1 MSEEQINTSNDLIR
15 WLKMLSLPSWARI
28 LLSLVMLLVLGS
40 GVGLL
45 AWALFTGKTD
55 LIASS
60 VSVLTIGLPVGL
72 IVVALVF
79 GDGCADKLHALTTKV
94 LEEEVPEAIR
104 KNLHSASGNAGYQ
117 NLVIAKKSHGCVAE
131 YSIKLDARQGA
142 NFDNLTVRLDFKL
155 EVNVKKA
162 NFVVWLPLERLDP
175 KGEASLLL
183 KRYESCF
190 FGASEEGY
198 IRNANPIFGERVGYL
213 GIHFIKDLGSDFLLN
228 PAERLYF
235 TQDLA
240 FFIRGLLN
248 VSLSNE

>member
-15 WLKMLSLPSWARI
+15 WLKMLSLPRWARI
-28 LLSLVMLLVLGS
+28 LLSLVMLLVMCS

-45 AWALFTGKTD
+45 AWAVVTGKTD

-79 GDGCADKLHALTTKV
+79 GDGGAEKLRALTTQV
-94 LEEEVPEAIR
+94 LEVEVAAAIR
-104 KNLHSASGNAGYQ
+104 QNLHSANGNAGYQ
-117 NLVIAKKSHGCVAE
+117 NPSISITSHGCIAE
-131 YSIKLDARQGA
+131 YSIAIDARQGT
-142 NFDNLTVRLDFKL
+142 NSDNLKVRLDFKL

-162 NFVVWLPLERLDP
+162 NFVVWLPVDPLDS
-175 KGEASLLL
+175 KDQAGHLL

-190 FGASEEGY
+190 FGASKEGY
-198 IRNANPIFGERVGYL
+198 TRNANPIFGERVGYL
-213 GIHFIKDLGSDFLLN
+213 GIVFIKELGSDFLLN

-248 VSLSNE
+248 VSLTNE

>member
-1 MSEEQINTSNDLIR
+1 MNQEQINTSNDLIR
-15 WLKMLSLPSWARI
+15 WLKMLSLPRWARI
-28 LLSLVMLLVLGS
+28 LLSLVMLLVLCS

-45 AWALFTGKTD
+45 AWAVVTGKTD

-60 VSVLTIGLPVGL
+60 ISILTIGLPVGL

-79 GDGCADKLHALTTKV
+79 GDGGTDKLHALTTKV

-117 NLVIAKKSHGCVAE
+117 NLTLAMTSHGCIAE

-142 NFDNLTVRLDFKL
+142 NFDDLKGRLDFKL

-162 NFVVWLPLERLDP
+162 NFVVWLPLDPLDP
-175 KGEASLLL
+175 KGQASHLL

-190 FGASEEGY
+190 FGASKEGY
-198 IRNANPIFGERVGYL
+198 IRNSNPIFGERVGCL
-213 GIHFIKDLGSDFLLN
+213 GVVFIKDLGSDFLLN
-228 PAERLYF
+228 PAERMYF

-240 FFIRGLLN
+240 FFIRGLLT
-248 VSLSNE
+248 VSLSDE